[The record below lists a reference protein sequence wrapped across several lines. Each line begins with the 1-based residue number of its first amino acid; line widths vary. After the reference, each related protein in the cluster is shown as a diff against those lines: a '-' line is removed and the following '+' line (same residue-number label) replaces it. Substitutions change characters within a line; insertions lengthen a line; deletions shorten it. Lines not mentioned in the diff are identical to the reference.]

1 VIVLYIQHKTGF
13 DSKFRNR
20 LADSEGNISR
30 WRAEETLCPVGSSSR
45 KALLYRPL

>member
-1 VIVLYIQHKTGF
+1 MIVLYIQHKTGF

-30 WRAEETLCPVGSSSR
+30 WRNVMSSWLKQQKS
-45 KALLYRPL
+45 AAVPPT